1 MLWMQELSAELARQ
15 MAMAEGLRVE
25 AESLRVEARAAME
38 EARLLPPVR
47 EELDMQREE
56 ARNLANQLA
65 AAEDR
70 ANQLMAEAE
79 GRANQLMAAAAES
92 EREKG
97 RATAAEEAEVSRG
110 ARRSRFWDFPAFSV
124 FCEDGFNARCVALRG
139 LV

>member
-1 MLWMQELSAELARQ
+1 
-15 MAMAEGLRVE
+15 
-25 AESLRVEARAAME
+25 
-38 EARLLPPVR
+38 
-47 EELDMQREE
+47 MQREE

-139 LV
+139 LDLGVENELASAVDDADDTYYMQHLLFYQCGLHTNCLSAARGLFECGAGSV